1 MVVDAECSVLRATKV
16 GSVFCYTQMLLAFQ
30 RRILLNNA
38 WQYNIL
44 QAAAYVQPCL
54 CKSCMAAH
62 GVLLQDWLVAYDS
75 CPSSDRAAFG
85 RSGLLQQA
93 LVLEMDSDRFN
104 ALQVRT
110 LGWSGQLP
118 MLDLYYLIKRLSESG
133 PGLQLSQVWMCNACP
148 CLSYFAA
155 NCSSACSSTC
165 LGRSFLRMS
174 NKGLATHVTCIG
186 PTSLYISLS
195 V

>member
-1 MVVDAECSVLRATKV
+1 MFRPACHTGWNCVLLCADVACSSKAH
-16 GSVFCYTQMLLAFQ
+16 LAQ
-30 RRILLNNA
+30 
-38 WQYNIL
+38 Q
-44 QAAAYVQPCL
+44 
-54 CKSCMAAH
+54 CMASF
-62 GVLLQDWLVAYDS
+62 LLQDWLGAYHS
-75 CPSSDRAAFG
+75 CSSSDRIAFG

-110 LGWSGQLP
+110 LGWNGQLP

-133 PGLQLSQVWMCNACP
+133 PGLQLSQVRMCIAHT

-155 NCSSACSSTC
+155 NFSSACSSTC
-165 LGRSFLRMS
+165 LGRSFLLVS
-174 NKGLATHVTCIG
+174 SKGFDAHIMCIG
-186 PTSLYISLS
+186 WTSLYISLS